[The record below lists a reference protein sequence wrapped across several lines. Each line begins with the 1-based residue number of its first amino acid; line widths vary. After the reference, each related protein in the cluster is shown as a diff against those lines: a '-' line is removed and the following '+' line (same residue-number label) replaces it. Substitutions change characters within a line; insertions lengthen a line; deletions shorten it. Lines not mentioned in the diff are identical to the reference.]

1 MTIDL
6 AALRHAT
13 DEYAAAIARVTAL
26 YLDSNQGFANN
37 TARLDE
43 GQRQA
48 LVGLRKSDPSH
59 ATRAHVDS
67 LDYLYGKGDPSD
79 PSNVLLHWS
88 TQGQFRARNEVHG
101 SNRRL
106 IGQLCLVLTFEYWEG
121 EYRQRIAEA
130 LGRPRKELTE
140 PILGDL
146 RLIRNDVVHHR
157 GILTERT
164 ARRLLVI
171 EGLDIGDE
179 VSFDDEAFHSI
190 IHDIRAFL
198 DRLILEATGVDPEYR
213 ALHHIE

>member
-59 ATRAHVDS
+59 AKRAHVDS

-88 TQGQFRARNEVHG
+88 TQGQF
-101 SNRRL
+101 S
-106 IGQLCLVLTFEYWEG
+106 T
-121 EYRQRIAEA
+121 QRGTRIQSQAHRSA
-130 LGRPRKELTE
+130 MSGTDLRILGRRIPSE
-140 PILGDL
+140 DL
-146 RLIRNDVVHHR
+146 R
-157 GILTERT
+157 GTWAT
-164 ARRLLVI
+164 A
-171 EGLDIGDE
+171 EGT
-179 VSFDDEAFHSI
+179 H
-190 IHDIRAFL
+190 
-198 DRLILEATGVDPEYR
+198 
-213 ALHHIE
+213 